1 MCLPGLL
8 CHLQKLHTIVGLH
21 LLKVIAQPQLVIKS
35 LNLGI
40 KILILVLG
48 CMMSQL
54 HSISK
59 QAGQSFSANF

>member
-8 CHLQKLHTIVGLH
+8 CHFQKLHTVVGLH
-21 LLKVIAQPQLVIKS
+21 LLKVIAQPQLVIEG

-40 KILILVLG
+40 EILILVLG
-48 CMMSQL
+48 CMMTQL

-59 QAGQSFSANF
+59 QAGQSRSANF

>member
-54 HSISK
+54 H
-59 QAGQSFSANF
+59 